1 MSEPVATGRELGLWM
16 ATAMVVGNMIGM
28 GIFMQPAAL
37 APYGF
42 NALLA
47 WGITVIG
54 CAALALVFAMLVRRL
69 PEADGPLEYLR
80 ATLGEG
86 VSFAAL
92 WCIWVATWVSNA
104 ALAIGVAGYAT
115 AALPQLS
122 GLPPSAA
129 AIAIL
134 WVVIAIN
141 LLGVRSGGG
150 FQLVTTVLKIIPLV
164 LLMGLGAWVLGTDPG
179 AYAAHPPTTPLSL
192 QATLSAS
199 GIVLFAMLGLE
210 SAAVVAGR
218 VRDPARNVPRATLYG
233 TLATAGIYVAVT
245 AIALLLVPQD
255 TLARS
260 SAPFIEVL
268 DRVAGPG
275 GGRWLAVFV
284 VISGLGCLNGWT
296 LFVGE
301 LTRSFGAHGVL
312 PAFLGRN
319 NRRGAPAAGLV
330 LTGLLATGV
339 TLMNYSESLVQ
350 GFTFLS
356 VVTTAASLP
365 LYFCCA
371 LALLVLWRRDPGR
384 LPRAAWLAGLAGAGY
399 TVFTLFG
406 VGLEP
411 FLWALALAAAGVPL
425 YAWQQRGRRRAALH
439 PEAPRR

>member
-1 MSEPVATGRELGLWM
+1 MSVPVTGPRELGLWM
-16 ATAMVVGNMIGM
+16 ATAMVVGNIIGM
-28 GIFMQPAAL
+28 GIFMQPASL

-47 WGITVIG
+47 WGITVAG

-69 PEADGPLEYLR
+69 PAADGPLEYLR
-80 ATLGEG
+80 ETLGEG
-86 VSFAAL
+86 ASFAAL
-92 WCIWVATWVSNA
+92 WCLWVATWVSNA
-104 ALAIGVAGYAT
+104 ALATGVTGYAMAVFPAMAAVPPAAVAT
-115 AALPQLS
+115 ALVWL
-122 GLPPSAA
+122 
-129 AIAIL
+129 
-134 WVVIAIN
+134 VVGVN

-150 FQLVTTVLKIIPLV
+150 VQLVTTLLKIVPL
-164 LLMGLGAWVLGTDPG
+164 LLVMGLGAWVLVTEPG
-179 AYAAHPPTTPLSL
+179 AYAEHPPTTPLSM

-233 TLATAGIYVAVT
+233 TLATAGIYLTVT
-245 AIALLLVPQD
+245 TVALLLVPQD
-255 TLARS
+255 TLAQS
-260 SAPFIEVL
+260 GAPFIEVL

-275 GGRWLAVFV
+275 SGRWLALFV

-312 PAFLGRN
+312 PSFLGRN

-330 LTGLLATGV
+330 FTGALATGV
-339 TLMNYSESLVQ
+339 TLMNYSESLVR

-356 VVTTAASLP
+356 IVTTAASLP

-371 LALLVLWRRDPGR
+371 VALVVLWRRDPGR
-384 LPRAAWLAGLAGAGY
+384 LPRAAWIAGLAGAAY
-399 TVFTLFG
+399 SVFTLFG

-411 FLWALALAAAGVPL
+411 FLWALALAAAGIPL
-425 YAWQQRGRRRAALH
+425 YAWQRRGRRTLH
-439 PEAPRR
+439 PDGRRR